1 MPPWF
6 WPIACSGM
14 AAFLGW
20 RIQRDF
26 KLRRASGRGMSF
38 SKDKQPVLFR
48 LVMTFNCIAFV
59 LLVLSAIFESVSLL
73 RSINQP

>member
-1 MPPWF
+1 
-6 WPIACSGM
+6 M

-20 RIQRDF
+20 RIRQD
-26 KLRRASGRGMSF
+26 LQLGRASGRGMSF

-59 LLVLSAIFESVSLL
+59 CLVLSAIFESVSLL
-73 RSINQP
+73 GNISQP